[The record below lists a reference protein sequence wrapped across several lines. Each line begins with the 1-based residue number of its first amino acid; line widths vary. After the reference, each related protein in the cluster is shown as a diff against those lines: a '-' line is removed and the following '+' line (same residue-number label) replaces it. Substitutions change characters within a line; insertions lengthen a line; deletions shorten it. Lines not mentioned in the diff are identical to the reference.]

1 MVYIGAKV
9 RYECPFFGDSIFLF
23 LMYGLRCVF
32 NTAPTPSQE
41 GSYTLH
47 AASLHVRVQ
56 HRSVPTFRKKTHEYG
71 YHREKEIPGITARD
85 PTIYKPTKVYERN
98 CMIVILI

>member
-9 RYECPFFGDSIFLF
+9 WGKRPFFGDSIFLF
-23 LMYGLRCVF
+23 LMYDVWAALCFLRC
-32 NTAPTPSQE
+32 TQRP
-41 GSYTLH
+41 YT
-47 AASLHVRVQ
+47 AASLQ
-56 HRSVPTFRKKTHEYG
+56 NWMKTCENG
-71 YHREKEIPGITARD
+71 YHREKEIPGITARV